1 MLFLVPVSTPTKE
14 QLERSAP
21 RDRGPDV
28 HLRSAPQLL
37 EYRTAVERIAADR
50 PQKLLD
56 WGCGY
61 GQLSHMLKTRGI
73 DVTSI
78 EWHPTIPEGEVR
90 RLERYPD
97 VEARYTQEP
106 VKLPYPDASF
116 DAVLSMGVLEH
127 VHDPAGSLD
136 EIHRILQPG
145 GRLYVYKLPNRR
157 SYLERAARA
166 AGLYYHGQLEH
177 DEVYTVPSA
186 RDLIERHGYAIEH
199 IALANMLPL
208 GVTAPV
214 AQRSRFA
221 SAYWGL
227 NRALADVPGLNLLA
241 TNVEVIARRVP

>member
-1 MLFLVPVSTPTKE
+1 MPTKE
-14 QLERSAP
+14 ELERAAP

-37 EYRTAVERIAADR
+37 EYRTAVDRIVADA
-50 PQKLLD
+50 PQRLLD

-61 GQLSHMLKTRGI
+61 GQLSHMLTQRGI

-90 RLERYPD
+90 PLERYPD

-106 VKLPYPDASF
+106 VKLPYDDSSF

-127 VHDPAGSLD
+127 VHDPDGSLD
-136 EIHRILQPG
+136 ELHRVLQPG

-157 SYLERAARA
+157 SYLELAARR

-177 DEVYTVPSA
+177 DEVYTLPTA
-186 RDLIERHGYAIEH
+186 RALVERHGFSVER

-208 GVTAPV
+208 GMTAPI
-214 AQRSRFA
+214 AQRPGFA
-221 SAYWGL
+221 SAYWAA
-227 NRALADVPGLNLLA
+227 NRALAALPGLNLLA